1 MVPRGCFLEIHE
13 TVFVVAW
20 VCGVCGAVSEGRKA
34 TTLFLF
40 SKHDLV
46 TLPEIGQRG
55 EAQIAPRKI
64 GRAERPPL
72 ERARPPCDL
81 PHDLVALLDGDDSLL
96 HRPSDRLQ
104 RDTVRAHIRAG
115 EHDRLVVVV
124 DRDRHGLARCEDRL
138 ELEWLAVDLQG
149 QPRVA
154 RGGDSDR

>member
-20 VCGVCGAVSEGRKA
+20 VCGVCGAVSEGYY
-34 TTLFLF
+34 TLFIF
-40 SKHDLV
+40 KYDSV

-96 HRPSDRLQ
+96 HRPIDRLQ
-104 RDTVRAHIRAG
+104 RDTIRAHIRA
-115 EHDRLVVVV
+115 
-124 DRDRHGLARCEDRL
+124 
-138 ELEWLAVDLQG
+138 
-149 QPRVA
+149 
-154 RGGDSDR
+154 